1 MISRPRAKLLDNYI
15 TKGGNLYNGNVVYEP
30 NILPEEIYLNKPHLL
45 QVLDPS
51 DQVVRQVEQLST
63 DVDLSPLESKA
74 VNATKVTKITPEV
87 VEVISA
93 PVETLNQVEVVP
105 PQILEYTYLNTTPI
119 QINTIDEASFID
131 VKGLGA
137 ATFKKVKEAREA
149 SPILNMSDLSD
160 RIDMS
165 GRWAKYSIDFS
176 IPE

>member
-30 NILPEEIYLNKPHLL
+30 NILPEEIYLYKPHLL
-45 QVLDPS
+45 QVLDPN

-87 VEVISA
+87 VEVVSA
-93 PVETLNQVEVVP
+93 AEPVNQVEDVA

-131 VKGLGA
+131 IKGLGL

-160 RIDMS
+160 RIDMN